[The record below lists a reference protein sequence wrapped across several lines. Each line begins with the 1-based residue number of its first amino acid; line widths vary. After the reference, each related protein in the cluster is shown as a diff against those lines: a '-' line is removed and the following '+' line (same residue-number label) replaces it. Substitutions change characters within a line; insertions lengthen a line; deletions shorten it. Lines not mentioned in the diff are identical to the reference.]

1 MGENAA
7 GACWCQHISDA
18 ESDGNAPIQLPAP
31 DVSTG
36 FSRAEAQQEVCCAVN
51 RPARGCTPAS
61 CRMCPR
67 LKDLIM
73 RLDFGSFVP
82 KPAPETRGL
91 HHLYSPEQ
99 IALVLQRE
107 RARADRHR
115 REFSLIIFKAGGPGR
130 PHASLL
136 RMSKL
141 VLNHARTTDDVGY
154 FDVDSVCTVLPETS
168 STGAWR
174 LGQRVCEEA
183 KRHGLRP
190 ACVVYTYPTAWFPT
204 PVEGDETVDPSH
216 NGDRREIKDGGD
228 PRYVSTEDT
237 IRLTLDDAPVH
248 ELESLLMRPM
258 PRWKRMLDI
267 AGASAAIL
275 MFSPLMVLAAAL
287 IKFSDP
293 GPMLF
298 KQRRSGRG
306 GKPFLIYKFRTMC
319 IDAEKKKASLRAS
332 SEQDGPAFKLTHDP
346 RVTRVGTFLRK
357 TSLDEL
363 PQLFNVLK
371 GEMSLVGPRP
381 LPIDEQDAADLW
393 HRRRLDV
400 TPGLTCVWQVK
411 GRSQV
416 TFEEWMRMDINYIRK
431 QNLSHDLSILAQT
444 LPAVLLRKGA
454 K

>member
-1 MGENAA
+1 
-7 GACWCQHISDA
+7 
-18 ESDGNAPIQLPAP
+18 
-31 DVSTG
+31 
-36 FSRAEAQQEVCCAVN
+36 
-51 RPARGCTPAS
+51 
-61 CRMCPR
+61 
-67 LKDLIM
+67 M

-99 IALVLQRE
+99 IAHVLQRE

-115 REFSLIIFKAGGPGR
+115 REYSLIIFKAEGAGR
-130 PHASLL
+130 PHALLL
-136 RMSKL
+136 RMAKL
-141 VLNHARTTDDVGY
+141 VLAHARTTDDVGY

-204 PVEGDETVDPSH
+204 PVDACDQDQDNAPPSA
-216 NGDRREIKDGGD
+216 RRKTEDGLQ
-228 PRYVSTEDT
+228 PSYVSTDDT
-237 IRLTLDDAPVH
+237 LRLTLDDAPVH
-248 ELESLLMRPM
+248 ELESLMVRPM

-267 AGASAAIL
+267 AGAGCAIL
-275 MFSPLMVLAAAL
+275 MFSPLMILTAML
-287 IKFSDP
+287 IKLTDP
-293 GPMLF
+293 GPILF

-319 IDAEKKKASLRAS
+319 VDAEKKKAALRAV

-346 RVTRVGTFLRK
+346 RVTKVGAFLRK

-371 GEMSLVGPRP
+371 GDMSLVGPRP
-381 LPIDEQDAADLW
+381 LPIDEQEAVDLW

-400 TPGLTCVWQVK
+400 MPGLTCIWQVK

-416 TFEEWMRMDINYIRK
+416 TFEEWMRMDISYIRK
-431 QNLSHDLSILAQT
+431 QKLSHDLSILAQT
-444 LPAVLLRKGA
+444 VPAVLLRKGA